1 MAGLPRIF
9 LKAYFL
15 HNAQSGGHIPRMDR
29 SPFAVVLL
37 TLLWAALTMPATAA
51 EYPLRPI
58 RFIVPSAPGG
68 TPDIISRLLAVELSR
83 QMGQHVVVDNRPGA
97 NGAIGLHLLAKG
109 TADGGAGSARLGAWM
124 RPGSGP

>member
-1 MAGLPRIF
+1 
-9 LKAYFL
+9 
-15 HNAQSGGHIPRMDR
+15 
-29 SPFAVVLL
+29 
-37 TLLWAALTMPATAA
+37 MPATAA

-97 NGAIGLHLLAKG
+97 NGAIALHLLAKG
-109 TADGGAGSARLGAWM
+109 TADG
-124 RPGSGP
+124 